1 MRIDSEVGRIVV
13 RSREATIDGRD
24 QHQRAED
31 LAAEASALRA
41 EVARLKEIERLLLE
55 EVQYYKGRA
64 DSTYETMLAMSRG
77 LR

>member
-31 LAAEASALRA
+31 LAAEVSALRS
-41 EVARLKEIERLLLE
+41 
-55 EVQYYKGRA
+55 EVQR
-64 DSTYETMLAMSRG
+64 
-77 LR
+77 LRRQLIDVGVRLYPHLDAHARVLR